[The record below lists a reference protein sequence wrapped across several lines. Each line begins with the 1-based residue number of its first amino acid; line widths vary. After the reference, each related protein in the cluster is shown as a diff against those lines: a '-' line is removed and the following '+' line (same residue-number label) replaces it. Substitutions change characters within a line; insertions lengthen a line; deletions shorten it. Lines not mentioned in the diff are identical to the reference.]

1 MHMHSGTDP
10 FFTDLPSFI
19 FRKLMHTVAFSSV
32 TVVILKADN
41 WQGAALTFLLG
52 FVSVWPVLSVLEQ
65 MPWYDNLVTQKTPG
79 ELKKSLTFFFAMLT
93 LLVTVLWGI
102 LNRPLLAAASILMWG
117 TGDAAAALVGIPFGK
132 HKIPGRLSD
141 GKKSWEGSLAMFLT
155 AWICGYIV
163 LRTGNQAAYLSAIS
177 SNVMGRGAAFHPV
190 FCSAL
195 GALVGTVAEFLT
207 PGGLDTVTV
216 PGSIAVIL
224 ALMY

>member
-1 MHMHSGTDP
+1 
-10 FFTDLPSFI
+10 
-19 FRKLMHTVAFSSV
+19 MHTVAFSSV
-32 TVVILKADN
+32 TVVILTADS
-41 WQGAALTFLLG
+41 WQSAALTFLLG
-52 FVSVWPVLSVLEQ
+52 SLSVWPVLSILEK
-65 MPWYDNLVTQKTPG
+65 MSWYDKLVTQKTPG
-79 ELKKSLTFFFAMLT
+79 ELKKSLTLFFAMLT

-102 LNRPLLAAASILMWG
+102 LKLPLLATASVLMWG

-163 LRTGNQAAYLSAIS
+163 LRTGNQAALASAS
-177 SNVMGRGAAFHPV
+177 GANVMGCRAAFHPV

-195 GALVGTVAEFLT
+195 GALAGTTAEFLT

-216 PGSIAVIL
+216 PGCIAVVL
-224 ALMY
+224 ALLH